1 MISGVGYSLFEVYQ
15 KNIGVLHTNMVLV
28 IDKTCERENKPLL
41 NGNQSYNYV
50 YLLDSIEAII
60 ISLMMNQG

>member
-15 KNIGVLHTNMVLV
+15 KNIGVLHTNMVLA

-41 NGNQSYNYV
+41 NRNQSYNYV